1 MTGTLLFFP
10 AAGHVLFQTVHE
22 SLLMATQIGGAVVIG
37 AALQV
42 VVISSLYFRMDI
54 DWRFRRPRV
63 GV

>member
-42 VVISSLYFRMDI
+42 VVISSLYH
-54 DWRFRRPRV
+54 
-63 GV
+63 